1 MPTKTVL
8 WKIPW
13 RMSVNC
19 AEKIFHVLRDF
30 TQRKG
35 NARNVCVL
43 NRESSIP
50 SWKFATLKV
59 NATAMFITKVISV
72 ANARTRRCPLKTVTL
87 VSVRMDSTEKKE
99 RAAGI
104 ATAEERARRELFV
117 IKSRVS
123 VLVGR
128 AIEEEPVRNARL
140 DTIKTTGVT
149 AISATAPHVWLSLA
163 INAIRMV
170 TVNVKIMLKANYV
183 TDVKQITTEKT
194 TFAQLATV
202 IPQGLRANN
211 AIVQAVSARK
221 DSLAQKISISAT
233 RVTGVKHMVL
243 RPTASSASAMMWA
256 P

>member
-1 MPTKTVL
+1 MYQVPL
-8 WKIPW
+8 
-13 RMSVNC
+13 
-19 AEKIFHVLRDF
+19 
-30 TQRKG
+30 
-35 NARNVCVL
+35 
-43 NRESSIP
+43 
-50 SWKFATLKV
+50 LKV

-123 VLVGR
+123 VHVGR
-128 AIEEEPVRNARL
+128 AIEGGPVRNARV
-140 DTIKTTGVT
+140 DTIKTTGV
-149 AISATAPHVWLSLA
+149 LA
-163 INAIRMV
+163 INAIRMA

-202 IPQGLRANN
+202 IPQDLRANN

-221 DSLAQKISISAT
+221 DSLGQKISISAT
-233 RVTGVKHMVL
+233 RVTGVKHLVL
-243 RPTASSASAMMWA
+243 RPTASSVSAMMWA

>member
-1 MPTKTVL
+1 MYQVPL
-8 WKIPW
+8 
-13 RMSVNC
+13 
-19 AEKIFHVLRDF
+19 
-30 TQRKG
+30 
-35 NARNVCVL
+35 
-43 NRESSIP
+43 
-50 SWKFATLKV
+50 LKV

-123 VLVGR
+123 VHVGR
-128 AIEEEPVRNARL
+128 AIEGEPVRNARL

-149 AISATAPHVWLSLA
+149 AISATAPHLWLSLA
-163 INAIRMV
+163 INATQMV

-202 IPQGLRANN
+202 IPQDLRANN

-221 DSLAQKISISAT
+221 DSLGPKISISAT
-233 RVTGVKHMVL
+233 RVTGVKHLVL
-243 RPTASSASAMMWA
+243 RPTASSVSAMMWA

>member
-1 MPTKTVL
+1 MYQVPL
-8 WKIPW
+8 
-13 RMSVNC
+13 
-19 AEKIFHVLRDF
+19 
-30 TQRKG
+30 
-35 NARNVCVL
+35 
-43 NRESSIP
+43 
-50 SWKFATLKV
+50 LKV

-123 VLVGR
+123 VHVGR
-128 AIEEEPVRNARL
+128 AIEGEPVRNARL

-149 AISATAPHVWLSLA
+149 AISATAPQLWLSLA
-163 INAIRMV
+163 INAIRMA

-202 IPQGLRANN
+202 IPQDLRANN

-221 DSLAQKISISAT
+221 DSLGQKISISAT
-233 RVTGVKHMVL
+233 RVTGVKHLVL
-243 RPTASSASAMMWA
+243 RPTASSVSAMMWA